1 MGLNREFLVNII
13 LLVVINLLI
22 KPLYL
27 FGIDAR
33 VQNLVGT
40 ENFGLY
46 FALFNFIFLFQVI
59 NDPGIQNFN
68 SRFIAQDPDKITF
81 HFPRILGSKVL
92 LGLIF
97 IIVTTFAAFLI
108 GYDVSELKILAL
120 IAVNFFLATLFIYL
134 RTNISALGMYR
145 KDSYISALDKLIMI
159 IILGYLTWFYP
170 DLESFT
176 IYWFIY
182 GQMIAYAIACIVAF
196 VIVLP
201 KVKARWI
208 VFSWTYMLKLVKQS
222 APFAFVILLVAIYL
236 RIDGVM
242 LERLLDDNGLQAGIY
257 AAAYRFFEAA
267 GMLAYLFGA
276 LLLPMYSTLMGK
288 KESVA
293 SLTLTSLRA
302 VLVMSMIIL
311 VILVVYR
318 HDLMTFI
325 YDDATAY
332 YGKILIYMMLAFFAV
347 SISHIYGAMMMAK
360 GSLKALNII
369 FILGVIL
376 NVSLNLWLIPLK
388 GAEGAAI
395 ATVATQFLVTI
406 SQICLAHSQMKLQ
419 IDYSLIAKSIVFG
432 FLCALSAIL
441 WHNSGLYWIISMA
454 LSILFCLGISL
465 LLGIVDKS
473 MLSTLRKQN
482 AES

>member
-97 IIVTTFAAFLI
+97 IIVTALVAYLI

-182 GQMIAYAIACIVAF
+182 GQMVAYAIACIVAF
-196 VIVLP
+196 AIVLP

-208 VFSWTYMLKLVKQS
+208 IFSWTYMLKLVKQS

-311 VILVVYR
+311 VTLVVYR

-347 SISHIYGAMMMAK
+347 AISHIYGTMMMAK

-395 ATVATQFLVTI
+395 ATVATQYLVTI
-406 SQICLAHSQMKLQ
+406 SQIYLAHSQMKLQ
-419 IDYSLIAKSIVFG
+419 IAYSLIAKSIVFG

-441 WHNSGLYWIISMA
+441 WHNSGLYWIISMT

>member
-40 ENFGLY
+40 ENFGIY

-81 HFPRILGSKVL
+81 HFPRILGSKLL

-97 IIVTTFAAFLI
+97 ICATSLVAYIV
-108 GYDVSELKILAL
+108 GYEISELKILAL

-159 IILGYLTWFYP
+159 IILGYLTWIYS
-170 DLESFT
+170 DRESFT

-182 GQMIAYAIACIVAF
+182 GQMIAYAIACLVAF
-196 VIVLP
+196 AIVLP

-208 VFSWTYMLKLVKQS
+208 EFSWKYTLKLVKQS

-288 KESVA
+288 KQSVA
-293 SLTLTSLRA
+293 SLTFTSLRA

-311 VILVVYR
+311 VTLIVFR
-318 HDLMTFI
+318 NDLMSLI

-347 SISHIYGAMMMAK
+347 AISHIYGAMMIAK
-360 GSLKALNII
+360 GSLKELNVI
-369 FILGVIL
+369 FGLGVTL
-376 NVSLNLWLIPLK
+376 NVILNLWLIPLK

-395 ATVATQFLVTI
+395 ATVATQYLVTLG
-406 SQICLAHSQMKLQ
+406 QIYLAHSQMKLQ
-419 IDYSLIAKSIVFG
+419 INYSLIVKSIVFG
-432 FLCALSAIL
+432 FLCVLSTKL
-441 WHNSGLYWIISMA
+441 WHNSGLYWIISMT
-454 LSILFCLGISL
+454 LSILLCLGISL

-473 MLSTLRKQN
+473 MLSILRKQN

>member
-1 MGLNREFLVNII
+1 MGLNREFLINIV

-40 ENFGLY
+40 EDFGLY

-68 SRFIAQDPDKITF
+68 SRFIAQDREKITF

-92 LGLIF
+92 LGILF
-97 IIVTTFAAFLI
+97 ILSTSVVAYSI
-108 GYDVSELKILAL
+108 GYELSDLKILAL
-120 IAVNFFLATLFIYL
+120 ISVNFFLATLFIYL

-159 IILGYLTWFYP
+159 IVLGYLTWIYP
-170 DLESFT
+170 ERDSFN

-182 GQMIAYAIACIVAF
+182 GQMAAYIIACIVAF
-196 VIVLP
+196 IMVLP
-201 KVKARWI
+201 RVKEKWI
-208 VFSWTYMLKLVKQS
+208 IFSWSYMLKLVKQS

-276 LLLPMYSTLMGK
+276 LLLPMYSTLIAK
-288 KESVA
+288 NESVLD
-293 SLTLTSLRA
+293 LTLTSLRA
-302 VLVMSMIIL
+302 VMVMSMIIL
-311 VILVVYR
+311 ITLVVFR
-318 HDLMTFI
+318 NDLMNFV
-325 YDDATAY
+325 YVDATPY

-347 SISHIYGAMMMAK
+347 AISHIYGSMMMAK
-360 GSLKALNII
+360 GSMKALNII
-369 FILGVIL
+369 FGLGVLL
-376 NVSLNLWLIPLK
+376 NVVLNLYLIPIK

-395 ATVATQFLVTI
+395 ATVATQYLVTI
-406 SQICLAHSQMKLQ
+406 GQVYLAHVQMKLQ

-432 FLCALSAIL
+432 FLCASSAIL

-454 LSILFCLGISL
+454 LSILLCLGISL
-465 LLGIVDKS
+465 LIGIVDKS
-473 MLSTLRKQN
+473 MLSMLRKQN
-482 AES
+482 VEL

>member
-1 MGLNREFLVNII
+1 MGLNRDFLVNII

-33 VQNLVGT
+33 VHNIVGN
-40 ENFGLY
+40 EEYGLY

-59 NDPGIQNFN
+59 NDPGIQNYN
-68 SRFIAQDPDKITF
+68 SRFIAQDPKRITF

-92 LGLIF
+92 LGLMF
-97 IIVTTFAAFLI
+97 IALTVIIAYLI
-108 GYDVSELKILAL
+108 GYEFSKLKILAL

-159 IILGYLTWFYP
+159 IILGYLTWIYP
-170 DLESFT
+170 DWKSFT

-182 GQMIAYAIACIVAF
+182 GQMVAYTIACIAAL
-196 VIVLP
+196 VLVMP
-201 KVKARWI
+201 HAKSNLI
-208 VFSWTYMLKLVKQS
+208 VFSWSYLIKLVKQS
-222 APFAFVILLVAIYL
+222 APYAFVILLVAIYL

-242 LERLLDDNGLQAGIY
+242 LERLLDDNGQQAGIY

-276 LLLPMYSTLMGK
+276 LLLPMYSTLISK
-288 KESVA
+288 KKSVTT
-293 SLTLTSLRA
+293 LTLTSLRA
-302 VLVMSMIIL
+302 ILIMSTIITVSL
-311 VILVVYR
+311 IVFRNDI
-318 HDLMTFI
+318 MPFI
-325 YDDATAY
+325 YDEATLY

-347 SISHIYGAMMMAK
+347 AISHIYGSLIIAN
-360 GSLKALNII
+360 GSLKELNVI

-376 NVSLNLWLIPLK
+376 NVILNLWLIPVK

-395 ATVATQFLVTI
+395 ATVATQYLVTLG
-406 SQICLAHSQMKLQ
+406 QIYLAHSQMKLQ

-432 FLCALSAIL
+432 FLCVLSTIL

-465 LLGIVDKS
+465 LLGVVDKS
-473 MLSTLRKQN
+473 MLSMLRKQN
-482 AES
+482 ADS

>member
-1 MGLNREFLVNII
+1 MSLNREFLINII
-13 LLVVINLLI
+13 LLIIINMII

-33 VQNLVGT
+33 VQNIIGT
-40 ENFGLY
+40 EDFGVY

-68 SRFIAQDPDKITF
+68 SRFIAQDPEKITF
-81 HFPRILGSKVL
+81 HFPRILGSKVQ

-97 IIVTTFAAFLI
+97 IIVTALSALAV
-108 GYDVSELKILAL
+108 GYEFSELRILGL

-159 IILGYLTWFYP
+159 IILGYLTWIYP
-170 DLESFT
+170 DRESFT

-182 GQMIAYAIACIVAF
+182 GQMVAYTLACLIAFA
-196 VIVLP
+196 IVLP
-201 KVKARWI
+201 KIKASWI
-208 VFSWTYMLKLVKQS
+208 IFSWSYMVKLVKQS

-276 LLLPMYSTLMGK
+276 LLLPMYSTLIIK
-288 KESVA
+288 KETVA
-293 SLTLTSLRA
+293 PLALTSLRA
-302 VLVMSMIIL
+302 VLVMSMIIATSL
-311 VILVVYR
+311 IIYR
-318 HDLMTFI
+318 NDLMPFI
-325 YDDATAY
+325 YDDANNY

-347 SISHIYGAMMMAK
+347 AISHIYGALIMAK
-360 GSLKALNII
+360 GALKELNVI

-376 NVSLNLWLIPLK
+376 NVVLNLWLIPIK

-395 ATVATQFLVTI
+395 ATVATQYLVTI
-406 SQICLAHSQMKLQ
+406 GQIYLAHSQMKLQ

-432 FLCALSAIL
+432 FLCALNSVL
-441 WHNSGLYWIISMA
+441 WHNSGLYWIISMV
-454 LSILFCLGISL
+454 LSILFCLGLSL

-482 AES
+482 MES

>member
-33 VQNLVGT
+33 VQNIVGT

-68 SRFIAQDPDKITF
+68 SRLIAQDPDKIIF

-97 IIVTTFAAFLI
+97 IIVTTLAAFLI
-108 GYDVSELKILAL
+108 GYDLSELNILIL

-145 KDSYISALDKLIMI
+145 KDSYISAIDKLIMI

-182 GQMIAYAIACIVAF
+182 GQMIAYTIACIVAF
-196 VIVLP
+196 AIVLP
-201 KVKARWI
+201 KVKERWI
-208 VFSWTYMLKLVKQS
+208 VFSWSYMLKLVKKS
-222 APFAFVILLVAIYL
+222 APFALVILLVAIYL

-276 LLLPMYSTLMGK
+276 LLLPMYSALMGK

-293 SLTLTSLRA
+293 SLTLTSLR
-302 VLVMSMIIL
+302 MIL
-311 VILVVYR
+311 VISMTILVTLVVYR
-318 HDLMTFI
+318 HDLMTI
-325 YDDATAY
+325 YT
-332 YGKILIYMMLAFFAV
+332 MML
-347 SISHIYGAMMMAK
+347 
-360 GSLKALNII
+360 L
-369 FILGVIL
+369 
-376 NVSLNLWLIPLK
+376 LIM
-388 GAEGAAI
+388 ER
-395 ATVATQFLVTI
+395 
-406 SQICLAHSQMKLQ
+406 S
-419 IDYSLIAKSIVFG
+419 
-432 FLCALSAIL
+432 
-441 WHNSGLYWIISMA
+441 
-454 LSILFCLGISL
+454 
-465 LLGIVDKS
+465 
-473 MLSTLRKQN
+473 
-482 AES
+482 